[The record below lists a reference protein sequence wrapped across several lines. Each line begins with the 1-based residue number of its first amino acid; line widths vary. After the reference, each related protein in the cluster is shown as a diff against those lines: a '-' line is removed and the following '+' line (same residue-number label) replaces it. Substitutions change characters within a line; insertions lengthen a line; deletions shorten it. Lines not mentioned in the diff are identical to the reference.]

1 MKEKSLIVY
10 ISNRGYAEKVMD
22 FARGLGARGGTVIS
36 GKSSISDEDEKFF
49 KITIHPEKDVLLIV
63 CLDKEKDKIMKS
75 IYQKFGSNSAAEGIV
90 FALQVDRLVGVEL
103 K

>member
-36 GKSSISDEDEKFF
+36 GKSTSFS
-49 KITIHPEKDVLLIV
+49 
-63 CLDKEKDKIMKS
+63 
-75 IYQKFGSNSAAEGIV
+75 G
-90 FALQVDRLVGVEL
+90 
-103 K
+103 